1 MTLCKQLH
9 TVVDIISI
17 IGLVTRC
24 IMETHI
30 IRWSNSVTIMNV
42 NMEYTEDKKA
52 PAW

>member
-1 MTLCKQLH
+1 METH
-9 TVVDIISI
+9 YRGSSS
-17 IGLVTRC
+17 VT
-24 IMETHI
+24 METHI